1 MLSDDEVVSIV
12 LMEEVLANIIA
23 DALDFDIQLKVK

>member
-1 MLSDDEVVSIV
+1 MLNDDEIVSIV
-12 LMEEVLANIIA
+12 LMEEVLASIIA